1 MGGANLELF
10 KFSVYIFFPIATMY
24 YFGAPEFYDSH
35 VKQIKFWPEK
45 TNRPPTTRDEILIE
59 IEKLKAKKKIR
70 ETRVENS
77 NIV

>member
-45 TNRPPTTRDEILIE
+45 TNVIYFIFLNLFILCH
-59 IEKLKAKKKIR
+59 
-70 ETRVENS
+70 EN
-77 NIV
+77 NFIFFI

>member
-35 VKQIKFWPEK
+35 VKQ
-45 TNRPPTTRDEILIE
+45 RPPTTRDEILIE